1 MRALTAWRQLPYLDP
16 GLPVGLLPPTWSG
29 SAAARLFADLKSTLE
44 SPAHDFVAGGGGEAR
59 D

>member
-29 SAAARLFADLKSTLE
+29 FAAARLFADLKSTLE
-44 SPAHDFVAGGGGEAR
+44 SLAHDYVVGGGDVAR
-59 D
+59 G